1 MNIKIITDSC
11 CDLPLSFVEDNDDL
25 LTVLGMP
32 IQIAGKEIIDD
43 IGKTFDRSEFY
54 GMLDRKSVV

>member
-11 CDLPLSFVEDNDDL
+11 CDLPLSFVEDNADL

-32 IQIAGKEIIDD
+32 IQIAGRCRVAAS
-43 IGKTFDRSEFY
+43 TRHC
-54 GMLDRKSVV
+54 RKCGQSQRCI